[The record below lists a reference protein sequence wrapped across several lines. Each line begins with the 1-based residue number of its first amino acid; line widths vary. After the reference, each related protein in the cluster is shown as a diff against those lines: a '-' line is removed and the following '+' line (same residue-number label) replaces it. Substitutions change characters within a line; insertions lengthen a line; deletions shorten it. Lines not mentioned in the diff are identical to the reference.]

1 MTSAL
6 TRLRELPEAFT
17 FAGFCKLNRFS
28 NNAASVCLRR
38 WKEKGLIEPAGE
50 RAKIYFNKL
59 RSRQIDSALRVAAL
73 LFEYPSAIL
82 CGESVLHAAGW
93 ITQIPAQ
100 LSVAVLS
107 RPSYVSLHG
116 FDIRGRPITWFRKIH
131 PLLEPTTEK
140 RVYGLRA
147 LPPPLPLARLYISL
161 RIYSPGE
168 LQSPHSTVD
177 PKGNPMSTTTSAAP
191 TPRVE
196 TFDEGLTVTFTDR
209 GTGPFALRAHR
220 ELRPHATVRT
230 AGAAAGAGARIRRD
244 LGSLSRSGNIS

>member
-17 FAGFCKLNRFS
+17 FAGFCKLSRFS

-50 RAKIYFNKL
+50 RAKVYFNKL
-59 RSRQIDSALRVAAL
+59 RSPQIDSALRVAAL

-116 FDIRGRPITWFRKIH
+116 FDIRGRTLSWFQKIH
-131 PLLEPTTEK
+131 PLMDPATEK

-147 LPPPLPLARLYISL
+147 LPPALALADL
-161 RIYSPGE
+161 
-168 LQSPHSTVD
+168 HAD
-177 PKGNPMSTTTSAAP
+177 PDGWHPDPDDLDIPDQDHDSVLSACALLG
-191 TPRVE
+191 VE
-196 TFDEGLTVTFTDR
+196 HEVTQ
-209 GTGPFALRAHR
+209 
-220 ELRPHATVRT
+220 
-230 AGAAAGAGARIRRD
+230 AAAGQRT
-244 LGSLSRSGNIS
+244 N

>member
-6 TRLRELPEAFT
+6 TRLKELPEAFT

-28 NNAASVCLRR
+28 NNVASVCLGR
-38 WKEKGLIEPAGE
+38 WKEKGLIEPAGH

-59 RSRQIDSALRVAAL
+59 RSPEVDSSLRVAAL

-82 CGESVLHAAGW
+82 SGESVLHAAGW

-116 FDIRGRPITWFRKIH
+116 FDIRGRPISWFRKIH
-131 PLLEPTTEK
+131 PLLDPSREK

-147 LPPPLPLARLYISL
+147 LPPTLALADLYA
-161 RIYSPGE
+161 
-168 LQSPHSTVD
+168 D
-177 PKGNPMSTTTSAAP
+177 PKAWHPDPDDLDIPDQDHDAVLSAFELLG
-191 TPRVE
+191 V
-196 TFDEGLTVTFTDR
+196 DR
-209 GTGPFALRAHR
+209 RWR
-220 ELRPHATVRT
+220 
-230 AGAAAGAGARIRRD
+230 
-244 LGSLSRSGNIS
+244 

>member
-6 TRLRELPEAFT
+6 SRLRELPEAFT
-17 FAGFCKLNRFS
+17 FAGFCKLSRFS

-59 RSRQIDSALRVAAL
+59 RSPQVDSAMRVAAL

-100 LSVAVLS
+100 LSVVVLA

-116 FDIRGRPITWFRKIH
+116 FDIRGRPLSWFRKIH
-131 PLLEPTTEK
+131 PLVEPSAEK

-147 LPPPLPLARLYISL
+147 LPPALALADLYTDLDGWHPDPDDLDIPDQERRRVLSAFELLGSDQRLA
-161 RIYSPGE
+161 
-168 LQSPHSTVD
+168 QTV
-177 PKGNPMSTTTSAAP
+177 
-191 TPRVE
+191 
-196 TFDEGLTVTFTDR
+196 
-209 GTGPFALRAHR
+209 
-220 ELRPHATVRT
+220 
-230 AGAAAGAGARIRRD
+230 AAGKR
-244 LGSLSRSGNIS
+244 

>member
-6 TRLRELPEAFT
+6 SRLRELPEAFT
-17 FAGFCKLNRFS
+17 FAGFCKLSRFS

-38 WKEKGLIEPAGE
+38 WKEEGLIEPAGE

-59 RSRQIDSALRVAAL
+59 RSPQVDSAMRVAAL

-100 LSVAVLS
+100 LSVVVLA

-116 FDIRGRPITWFRKIH
+116 FDIRGRPLSWFRKIH
-131 PLLEPTTEK
+131 PLVEPSAEK

-147 LPPPLPLARLYISL
+147 LPPALALADLYTDLDGWHPDPDDLDIPDQERRRVLSAFELLGSDQRLA
-161 RIYSPGE
+161 
-168 LQSPHSTVD
+168 QTV
-177 PKGNPMSTTTSAAP
+177 
-191 TPRVE
+191 
-196 TFDEGLTVTFTDR
+196 
-209 GTGPFALRAHR
+209 
-220 ELRPHATVRT
+220 
-230 AGAAAGAGARIRRD
+230 AAGKR
-244 LGSLSRSGNIS
+244 

>member
-28 NNAASVCLRR
+28 NNVASVCLRR
-38 WKEKGLIEPAGE
+38 WKEKGLIEPAGD

-59 RSRQIDSALRVAAL
+59 RSPEVDSSLRVAAL

-93 ITQIPAQ
+93 TTQIPAQ
-100 LSVAVLS
+100 LSIAVLS

-116 FDIRGRPITWFRKIH
+116 FDIRGRPLSWFRKIH
-131 PLLEPTTEK
+131 PLMDPYEEN

-147 LPPPLPLARLYISL
+147 LSPALALADLY
-161 RIYSPGE
+161 
-168 LQSPHSTVD
+168 VD
-177 PKGNPMSTTTSAAP
+177 PTAWHPDPDDLDIPDQDDDAVSTA
-191 TPRVE
+191 
-196 TFDEGLTVTFTDR
+196 F
-209 GTGPFALRAHR
+209 
-220 ELRPHATVRT
+220 ELLGVRSRP
-230 AGAAAGAGARIRRD
+230 I
-244 LGSLSRSGNIS
+244 

>member
-59 RSRQIDSALRVAAL
+59 RSPQVDSALRVAAL

-116 FDIRGRPITWFRKIH
+116 FDIRGRPISWFRKIH
-131 PLLEPTTEK
+131 PLLESSTEK

-147 LPPPLPLARLYISL
+147 LPPALALADLYADPDGWHPDPDDLDIPDQDHDSVQ
-161 RIYSPGE
+161 SAFE
-168 LQSPHSTVD
+168 LLGLDRNLAQTV
-177 PKGNPMSTTTSAAP
+177 
-191 TPRVE
+191 
-196 TFDEGLTVTFTDR
+196 
-209 GTGPFALRAHR
+209 
-220 ELRPHATVRT
+220 
-230 AGAAAGAGARIRRD
+230 AAGKG
-244 LGSLSRSGNIS
+244 

>member
-17 FAGFCKLNRFS
+17 FAGFCKLSRFS

-50 RAKIYFNKL
+50 RARIYFNKL
-59 RSRQIDSALRVAAL
+59 RSPQVDSTMRVAAL

-116 FDIRGRPITWFRKIH
+116 FDIRGRPLSWFRKIH
-131 PLLEPTTEK
+131 PLIERSAEK

-147 LPPPLPLARLYISL
+147 LPPALALADLYGRSDGWHPDPDDLDIPDEDHGSVLSAFELLGLDQRLAR
-161 RIYSPGE
+161 
-168 LQSPHSTVD
+168 TVVAG
-177 PKGNPMSTTTSAAP
+177 KG
-191 TPRVE
+191 
-196 TFDEGLTVTFTDR
+196 
-209 GTGPFALRAHR
+209 
-220 ELRPHATVRT
+220 
-230 AGAAAGAGARIRRD
+230 
-244 LGSLSRSGNIS
+244 

>member
-17 FAGFCKLNRFS
+17 FAGFCKLSRFS

-50 RAKIYFNKL
+50 RARIYFNKL
-59 RSRQIDSALRVAAL
+59 RSPQIDSTLRVAAL

-100 LSVAVLS
+100 LSVAVMS

-116 FDIRGRPITWFRKIH
+116 FDIRGRPLSWFRKIH
-131 PLLEPTTEK
+131 PLLEPSTEK

-147 LPPPLPLARLYISL
+147 LPPALALADLYA
-161 RIYSPGE
+161 
-168 LQSPHSTVD
+168 D
-177 PKGNPMSTTTSAAP
+177 PEGWHPDPDDLDIPDQDHGSVLSA
-191 TPRVE
+191 
-196 TFDEGLTVTFTDR
+196 
-209 GTGPFALRAHR
+209 FALLGLDQNVAH
-220 ELRPHATVRT
+220 T
-230 AGAAAGAGARIRRD
+230 AIVALDR
-244 LGSLSRSGNIS
+244 

>member
-6 TRLRELPEAFT
+6 SRLKDLPEAFT
-17 FAGFCKLNRFS
+17 FAGFCKLSHFS

-59 RSRQIDSALRVAAL
+59 RAPQIDSAMRVAAL

-116 FDIRGRPITWFRKIH
+116 FDIRGRPLSWFRKIH
-131 PLLEPTTEK
+131 LLMDLAAEK

-147 LPPPLPLARLYISL
+147 LSPALALADLYADRDGWRPDPDDLDVPDQDRGSVSSAFELLGSDQGLAR
-161 RIYSPGE
+161 
-168 LQSPHSTVD
+168 TV
-177 PKGNPMSTTTSAAP
+177 
-191 TPRVE
+191 
-196 TFDEGLTVTFTDR
+196 
-209 GTGPFALRAHR
+209 
-220 ELRPHATVRT
+220 
-230 AGAAAGAGARIRRD
+230 AAGEE
-244 LGSLSRSGNIS
+244 

>member
-17 FAGFCKLNRFS
+17 FAGFCKLSRFS

-59 RSRQIDSALRVAAL
+59 RSPQVDSSLRVAAL

-107 RPSYVSLHG
+107 RPSYVSLRG
-116 FDIRGRPITWFRKIH
+116 FDIRGRPLSWFRKIH
-131 PLLEPTTEK
+131 PLLEPSTEE

-147 LPPPLPLARLYISL
+147 LPPALALADLYADPDGWHPDPDDLDIPDQDHDSV
-161 RIYSPGE
+161 SSAFE
-168 LQSPHSTVD
+168 LLGLDQNLAQTV
-177 PKGNPMSTTTSAAP
+177 
-191 TPRVE
+191 
-196 TFDEGLTVTFTDR
+196 
-209 GTGPFALRAHR
+209 
-220 ELRPHATVRT
+220 
-230 AGAAAGAGARIRRD
+230 AAGKG
-244 LGSLSRSGNIS
+244 

>member
-28 NNAASVCLRR
+28 NNVASVCLRR

-50 RAKIYFNKL
+50 RARIYFNKL
-59 RSRQIDSALRVAAL
+59 RTPRVDSALRVAAL
-73 LFEYPSAIL
+73 LFEYPSAVL

-107 RPSYVSLHG
+107 RRSYVSLHA
-116 FDIRGRPITWFRKIH
+116 FDIRGRPLSWFRKIH
-131 PLLEPTTEK
+131 PLMDLAVEK

-147 LPPPLPLARLYISL
+147 LPPALALADLYA
-161 RIYSPGE
+161 
-168 LQSPHSTVD
+168 D
-177 PKGNPMSTTTSAAP
+177 PEGWHPDPDDLDIPDQDRDSVLSA
-191 TPRVE
+191 
-196 TFDEGLTVTFTDR
+196 
-209 GTGPFALRAHR
+209 FALLDVDTTR
-220 ELRPHATVRT
+220 RPAPIANV
-230 AGAAAGAGARIRRD
+230 
-244 LGSLSRSGNIS
+244 

>member
-17 FAGFCKLNRFS
+17 FAGFCRLSRFS

-38 WKEKGLIEPAGE
+38 WKEKGFIEPAGE

-59 RSRQIDSALRVAAL
+59 RSPEVDSALRVAAL
-73 LFEYPSAIL
+73 SFEYLSAIL
-82 CGESVLHAAGW
+82 CGESVLHASGW

-116 FDIRGRPITWFRKIH
+116 FDIRGRPLSWFRKIH
-131 PLLEPTTEK
+131 PLLESSAEE

-147 LPPPLPLARLYISL
+147 LPPALALADLYADPDGWHPDPDDLDIPDQDHDSVL
-161 RIYSPGE
+161 SAFE
-168 LQSPHSTVD
+168 LLGLD
-177 PKGNPMSTTTSAAP
+177 RKAAQ
-191 TPRVE
+191 
-196 TFDEGLTVTFTDR
+196 
-209 GTGPFALRAHR
+209 A
-220 ELRPHATVRT
+220 AT
-230 AGAAAGAGARIRRD
+230 AAKR
-244 LGSLSRSGNIS
+244 